1 MAHEV
6 CASSVGEEVE
16 VGLPVGVREAIEG
29 LSGDRFAEAKLE
41 NIVKLGIDSLKV
53 NAMTIVVQLTPELE
67 EILRDR
73 AHSEGQDVTI
83 VASELLSQVL
93 LTDKKRLAETE
104 ELQSRALEDLLRKF
118 EHQYQMDSRSFYQKF
133 QAGTIG
139 DSADFFE
146 WNTYYEMLHGS
157 QVAV

>member
-1 MAHEV
+1 
-6 CASSVGEEVE
+6 
-16 VGLPVGVREAIEG
+16 
-29 LSGDRFAEAKLE
+29 LE
-41 NIVKLGIDSLKV
+41 NIVKLAMSSLKV
-53 NAMTIVVQLTPELE
+53 SAMTIVVKLTPELE

-73 AHSEGQDVTI
+73 ANDQGQDVGI
-83 VASELLSQVL
+83 VASELLAQVL
-93 LTDKKRLAETE
+93 LMDKKRLDETE
-104 ELQSRALEDLLRKF
+104 EIQSRELEGLLQKF

-146 WNTYYEMLHGS
+146 WNTYYEMLNGS

>member
-1 MAHEV
+1 
-6 CASSVGEEVE
+6 
-16 VGLPVGVREAIEG
+16 
-29 LSGDRFAEAKLE
+29 
-41 NIVKLGIDSLKV
+41 
-53 NAMTIVVQLTPELE
+53 MTILVKLTPELE

-73 AHSEGQDVTI
+73 AHNQGQDVTI
-83 VASELLSQVL
+83 VASELLTQVL
-93 LTDKKRLAETE
+93 LTDKKRWAETE
-104 ELQSRALEDLLRKF
+104 EIQLRELEGLLQKF

-146 WNTYYEMLHGS
+146 WNTYYEMLNGS